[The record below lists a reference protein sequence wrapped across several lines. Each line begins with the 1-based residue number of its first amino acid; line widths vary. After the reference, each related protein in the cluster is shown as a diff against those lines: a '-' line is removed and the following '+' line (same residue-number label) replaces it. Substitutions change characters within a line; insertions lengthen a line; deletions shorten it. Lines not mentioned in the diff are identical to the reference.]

1 MRVVEEPPSAEVPSE
16 PAREPGPV
24 SPIGMVT
31 VPPWQ
36 EGLEAAA
43 LPRSYQDLLEVAANA
58 GRPQRPPPAAA
69 GLAGRGARGLFSLSS
84 REGAGETPEPGR

>member
-1 MRVVEEPPSAEVPSE
+1 VPGE

-43 LPRSYQDLLEVAANA
+43 LPRSYQDLLEIAANA
-58 GRPQRPPPAAA
+58 WRLLRAAQFAAAAPIIGRP
-69 GLAGRGARGLFSLSS
+69 
-84 REGAGETPEPGR
+84 